1 MSSTKT
7 KKTKEATNGL
17 AANRLL
23 DGTGMAGVAEQVTIP
38 PPNFKTAT
46 FTLVGTSAYV
56 QHKFGSKALEM
67 MLQAQKATAKKG
79 SSAKKPRD
87 PAEDYQQAQ
96 HLTAKGENGIP
107 APAFRNAMISAC
119 RVAGFVMAKAKLSVF
134 IEPDGFDV
142 DDQTPLVFF
151 TKGKPHVHESSV
163 RLASGVASI
172 AFRPMWDPGWEL
184 NLRCRWDA
192 DQFTLTDVSNLL
204 HRAGLQVG
212 IGEGR
217 PDSKKSNGM
226 GWGTFELKQ

>member
-1 MSSTKT
+1 MSTKT
-7 KKTKEATNGL
+7 KKTKEATNGQ

-23 DGTGMAGVAEQVTIP
+23 TGTGRSGVDEQVAIP
-38 PPNFKTAT
+38 PPNFKTAA
-46 FTLVGTSAYV
+46 FKVVGLSAYV
-56 QHKFGSKALEM
+56 QHKFGAKARAE
-67 MLQAQKATAKKG
+67 MLQAQMSTAKKG

-119 RVAGFVMAKAKLSVF
+119 RVAGFVMAKAKLAVF
-134 IEPDGFDV
+134 IEADGFDV
-142 DDQTPLVFF
+142 DDQTPMVFF
-151 TKGKPHVHESSV
+151 TKGKPHVHEGSV
-163 RLASGVASI
+163 RLASGVASL

-184 NLRCRWDA
+184 NLRVRWDA

-212 IGEGR
+212 VGEGR

-226 GWGTFELKQ
+226 GWGTFSISQ